1 MTEEEILRAK
11 PVHIDK
17 ERGMYLLN
25 FPEYELDASALI
37 YADTYT
43 TYAYDLIESLNGDR
57 FNLGDYL
64 TRKDFA
70 TYYPSLVTEKEF
82 TVRIARYYTRNE
94 MNDLL
99 TDIKDNWT
107 TRTDFNK
114 YKADT
119 KILTDSLDG
128 RITANLNSINNISNV
143 VIPTLLTINDYNN
156 SIANYVTKTDLR
168 TTLESYPTLTKYN
181 EDLQRIRDNASTYN
195 SGNDSRLEAI
205 ETNIADMYHKSYID
219 TTFAN
224 HFTKAEITN
233 QNRTI
238 NNNIATNQRSI
249 TTINSNL
256 QILDNAKLDKTSF
269 EDFKKTV
276 YPRTEM
282 DKIVKDINAYKKPE
296 VDGFNKGLNDRIDDT
311 NKKISDTNVKMSAM
325 YQNDYI
331 DSVAQDINT
340 KIRDNVSAINKV
352 KEDYT
357 LKSMYLR
364 DLQNT
369 NNSLNDRYTKSET
382 LSVIANIN
390 QGYFTKTET
399 LSRES
404 KNRSAY
410 DQEIKDYIANQF
422 KQKLPLYV
430 ELTDFNDLRTNTYTM
445 QGTKDYVANQLS
457 NYNDKSTQ
465 ATIDLNQYDKI
476 TREYKFYTDQS
487 LTRYTT
493 TNDMNEKFDKYRPKD
508 ESDRLLADKLTY
520 YVKAE
525 TFNDRLSSVP
535 SMNEMSNLVNDKF
548 NEENNRISNLIET
561 SVNEK
566 VTTFSDY
573 LINNSGIFYTK
584 QIMDHRM
591 FNKEDRSLSLLR
603 FNALKYRIDKFY
615 LKFINYYSKDE
626 IDSMMNYYFGNM
638 NIAKADL
645 YMTREETLRSLNEK
659 VDKVTYLSFFESTY
673 NKTSIDNMMNDRVLL
688 TKYTTDLNDIET
700 KINAVKGSLTTLTT
714 FINGEFSNAI
724 NTKVTDLKTELSGNI
739 TTNKNKIDNH
749 ETRVTAIET
758 RVALLKDENQLNAL
772 MDTKVEP
779 LVKKSDYNIEKLT
792 FAKVTD
798 LDTVKNNLSNNYTNK
813 TDLTRNLNEIKG
825 KIIDRPGIENIVD
838 TKLQSYTNS
847 NDLIQVVDDK
857 INNSNVKLEKKIT
870 DARETRLSD
879 FTDTTTLIA
888 NFETKTEHLKSVNT
902 LTALINNSV
911 SDINNTINQMKS
923 FNNQN
928 YLKLSGGTLSGL
940 LTSDSGVKIGK
951 YLFKDGLS
959 YSDKYLAKVSD
970 TGSVINVVYGDPG
983 VNNINI
989 TNKGLLVHTKVS
1001 SNGTSSDYNIITEE
1015 VFNPFKLTIPTKV
1028 EMNTALDLKLD
1039 KSEFNTAKTSLQNE
1053 LVHNTA
1059 FEAYKTDISNKFKNE
1074 YSTRVAMEKYLA
1086 DNYVNSTVFNKFKDA
1101 TNDKINN
1108 DLTTKLADQKSKFDQ
1123 EITKVNTKIDDV
1135 KNNIETN
1142 ITGKISSLDSTYYNK
1157 TTMDSKLDEKV
1168 DKVSIRDVLR
1178 NGTDHS
1184 TGSLTIGEL
1193 LFKDTADGIK
1203 YVFDKNGVRINNI
1216 DGGSDRVLLSTDI
1229 SDSKTNM
1236 SLGSSGINE
1245 INLIGTKFNILD
1257 SNGNKSPIVSEK
1269 SLNDTVTTKV
1279 TEINGRLTLI
1289 ENNTVDKLNKLEKKV
1304 NTEIGTKLNAKL
1316 DTSTF
1321 NSKIATYSTTAQ
1333 MNTAINGRVTAIA
1346 TSLGR
1351 SVTDL
1356 DSKVT
1361 EEFKLYTKTATFNTK
1376 VDELTKKIG
1385 DINTKVSTDVSTQ
1398 ITDLTQRITTL
1409 KTVDLEQFKSSI
1421 LNEVRDTMNN
1431 IFNGI
1436 NNSLNQLI

>member
-17 ERGMYLLN
+17 ERGLYLLN
-25 FPEYELDASALI
+25 FPEYEIDASALI

-107 TRTDFNK
+107 TREDFNK

-128 RITANLNSINNISNV
+128 RITTNLNSINNISNV

-195 SGNDSRLEAI
+195 SGNDTRLESI
-205 ETNIADMYHKSYID
+205 ESNIADMYHKGYID

-224 HFTKAEITN
+224 YFTKVEINN

-238 NNNIATNQRSI
+238 NNSIATNQRSI

-256 QILDNAKLDKTSF
+256 QILDSAKLDKTSF

-276 YPRTEM
+276 YPKTEM
-282 DKIVKDINAYKKPE
+282 DKIVKDINAYKKSE
-296 VDGFNKGLNDRIDDT
+296 IDGFNKGLNDRIDDT

-331 DSVAQDINT
+331 DTVVQDINT
-340 KIRDNVSAINKV
+340 KIRDNVTSINKV

-357 LKSMYLR
+357 LKIMYLR

-369 NNSLNDRYTKSET
+369 NNALNDRYTKSET
-382 LSVIANIN
+382 LSVIATTN
-390 QGYFTKTET
+390 QSYFTKTEI
-399 LSRES
+399 LGRES
-404 KNRSAY
+404 MNRSAY

-430 ELTDFNDLRTNTYTM
+430 ELENFNNLKSNTYTI
-445 QGTKDYVANQLS
+445 QGTKDYVAEQLG

-465 ATIDLNQYDKI
+465 AVINLNQYDKI

-487 LTRYTT
+487 LTKYTST
-493 TNDMNEKFDKYRPKD
+493 ANMNEKFDNYRPKE
-508 ESDRLLADKLTY
+508 ESDRILADKLAL
-520 YVKAE
+520 YVKTE

-535 SMNEMSNLVNDKF
+535 TMNEMSNLVSDKF
-548 NEENNRISNLIET
+548 NEENKRISNLIET

-566 VTTFSDY
+566 VITFSDY

-584 QIMDHRM
+584 QIMDHKM

-645 YMTREETLRSLNEK
+645 YMTREETLRSLSEK
-659 VDKVTYLSFFESTY
+659 VDKVTYLSFFENTY
-673 NKTSIDNMMNDRVLL
+673 NKTSINNMMNDRVLL
-688 TKYTTDLNDIET
+688 TKYTADLNDIEG
-700 KINAVKGSLTTLTT
+700 KINAVKGSLTTLNT

-724 NTKVTDLKTELSGNI
+724 NTKVSDLKTELVDKI
-739 TTNKNKIDNH
+739 TTNKNKIDDH
-749 ETRVTAIET
+749 ETRVVTIET
-758 RVALLKDENQLNAL
+758 RVAQLKDENQLNAL
-772 MDTKVEP
+772 MDIKVEP
-779 LVKKSDYNIEKLT
+779 LVKKSDYNMDKLT
-792 FAKVTD
+792 FAKSVD
-798 LDTVKNNLSNNYTNK
+798 LDAVKTNLSNNYTNK
-813 TDLTRNLNEIKG
+813 TDLTRNLNDIKG
-825 KIIDRPGIENIVD
+825 KIIDRPGIESIVD

-857 INNSNVKLEKKIT
+857 INNNNVTLEKKIT
-870 DARETRLSD
+870 DARETRLNN
-879 FTDTTTLIA
+879 FTDTTTLTA
-888 NFETKTEHLKSVNT
+888 NFETKSEHLKSINT
-902 LTALINNSV
+902 LTSLINNSV

-923 FNNQN
+923 SNNQT
-928 YLKLSGGTLSGL
+928 YLKISGGALSGL
-940 LTSDSGVKIGK
+940 LTSDTGVKTGK

-970 TGSVINVVYGDPG
+970 TGSAINIVYGDNDI
-983 VNNINI
+983 NNINI
-989 TNKGLLVHTKVS
+989 TNKGSLVHTKVS
-1001 SNGTSSDYNIITEE
+1001 SDGRSSDYTIITEE
-1015 VFNPFKLTIPTKV
+1015 IFNPFKLSIPTKI

-1039 KSEFNTAKTSLQNE
+1039 KSEFNTTKTTLLND
-1053 LVHNTA
+1053 LVHNTT
-1059 FEAYKTDISNKFKNE
+1059 FESYKTDISNKFKNE
-1074 YSTRVAMEKYLA
+1074 YSSRSVMEKYLA
-1086 DNYVNSTVFNKFKDA
+1086 DNYINSTVFNNFKD
-1101 TNDKINN
+1101 TVNNKINN
-1108 DLTTKLADQKSKFDQ
+1108 DLSTKLDDQKSKFDQ
-1123 EITKVNTKIDDV
+1123 EITKINTKIGDV
-1135 KNNIETN
+1135 KNDIDTN
-1142 ITGKISSLDSTYYNK
+1142 ISSKISSLDSTYYNK
-1157 TTMDSKLDEKV
+1157 TTMDTKLDEKV

-1184 TGSLTIGEL
+1184 TGSLLIGEL
-1193 LFKDTADGIK
+1193 LSKDVANGIK
-1203 YVFDKNGVRINNI
+1203 YVFDKNGIRINNI
-1216 DGGSDRVLLSTDI
+1216 DGGSDRVLLSTNI
-1229 SDSKTNM
+1229 SDGKTNI
-1236 SLGSSGINE
+1236 SLGSSSINE
-1245 INLIGTKFNILD
+1245 VNIIGSKFNILD
-1257 SNGNKSPIVSEK
+1257 SNGDKSSIVSEK

-1316 DTSTF
+1316 DTSDFDT
-1321 NSKIATYSTTAQ
+1321 KIASYSTTAR
-1333 MNTAINGRVTAIA
+1333 MNTAINDKASAISS
-1346 TSLGR
+1346 TLGQ

-1356 DSKVT
+1356 DTKIT
-1361 EEFKLYTKTATFNTK
+1361 EELKLYTKNTTFNTK
-1376 VDELTKKIG
+1376 VDELTKQIG
-1385 DINTKVSTDVSTQ
+1385 EINTTISTVMNTQ
-1398 ITDLTQRITTL
+1398 INNLNQTFENFRNS
-1409 KTVDLEQFKSSI
+1409 DLEFFKNSI
-1421 LNEVRDTMNN
+1421 ISEVRDTLNDMVNN
-1431 IFNGI
+1431 ISND
-1436 NNSLNQLI
+1436 LNKLL